1 MSIFKRSKKSDPAGR
16 ADEVDGV
23 ETLEGQGSVDTD
35 ADGTQADGDAAGDDA
50 VTRTAP

>member
-35 ADGTQADGDAAGDDA
+35 ADGTQA
-50 VTRTAP
+50 VSYTHLTLPTNREV